1 MKYYAKIENDT
12 TKAVSVGIGTNETFY
27 KSIGMT
33 LMDVAQGYDGNW
45 YVKGYAPIQPL
56 EEKIKIIYKEYNKNI
71 EDMLDNFARTREYKD
86 IESVCSY
93 YNSTNEKF
101 RNEAIYCST
110 IRDEIYTKCYELM
123 NTYIPKIKNGEI
135 EIPTWEEIK
144 ALLPELKWPD
154 EI

>member
-1 MKYYAKIENDT
+1 MYAKIIDNE
-12 TKAVSVGIGTNETFY
+12 TKTVSVAIGTNISFY
-27 KSIGMT
+27 ESIGMT
-33 LMDVAQGYDGNW
+33 LMDVEQGYDGNW

-56 EEKIKIIYKEYNKNI
+56 EEKIKITYKEYNKNI

-93 YNSTNEKF
+93 YNSINEKF
-101 RNEAIYCST
+101 RNEAIYCSRM
-110 IRDEIYTKCYELM
+110 RDEIYTKCYELL
-123 NTYIPKIKNGEI
+123 NEYLPKIESDEI

-144 ALLPELKWPD
+144 NLLPELKWPD